1 VKLLLYRAIETDFD
15 KITRTLNKLNKRTKT
30 ITKYNTNQNEKEEDS
45 SWKLE
50 NE

>member
-15 KITRTLNKLNKRTKT
+15 KIRTLNKLKIKNQKT
-30 ITKYNTNQNEKEEDS
+30 ITKYNTNRNEKEDS